1 MKIDAYLKVIRKLKG
16 IPLSPSWI
24 VVDYE
29 AFLMEKQLQEERE
42 QRQQLEE
49 VRATQGMMKQFMSQ
63 RQSRTSSDDR

>member
-1 MKIDAYLKVIRKLKG
+1 
-16 IPLSPSWI
+16 
-24 VVDYE
+24 
-29 AFLMEKQLQEERE
+29 MEKQLQEERE